1 MTPKETIKRY
11 LQGARAYEEGV
22 QLYAR
27 HGTNPILKQ
36 NFARL
41 PQSPLLQATLTEE
54 LRKLAGLTETELRRM
69 KRCAVTRETCG
80 NIAESAAETCG
91 NNFAAANG
99 KPPAG
104 APKPAP
110 VKAVRTI
117 KFRERF
123 PFLSKPD
130 CPDVLKVVTND
141 LFTDLDKYREA
152 RRRLM
157 DSGDDI
163 SGNKVSVDKVSE
175 NRAELCAS
183 VVEHLLRNQ
192 AAWKELEHYNGNR
205 RLAGIHPAAA
215 RYLKQTECTRLS
227 DIDLVVYRKNAAS
240 NVSKWK
246 RKLGAA
252 TGTDERR
259 NASESLQ
266 EWEDRRDAAER
277 ELNIRKKKQ

>member
-1 MTPKETIKRY
+1 MTPKETVKRY

-41 PQSPLLQATLTEE
+41 PKSPLLQATLTEE

-91 NNFAAANG
+91 NNFAAAHG

-104 APKPAP
+104 TPKPAP
-110 VKAVRTI
+110 AKAVRTI
-117 KFRERF
+117 KFRQRF

-130 CPDVLKVVTND
+130 CPDVLKLVTND

-152 RRRLM
+152 RRQLM
-157 DSGDDI
+157 D
-163 SGNKVSVDKVSE
+163 SGNKVSGD
-175 NRAELCAS
+175 NADLCADT
-183 VVEHLLRNQ
+183 VEHLLRNQ

-227 DIDLVVYRKNAAS
+227 DIDLVAYRKNAAS
-240 NVSKWK
+240 NISKWK

-259 NASESLQ
+259 NAAESLQ